1 MAGKGGG
8 AWKVAY
14 ADFVTAMMAFFMVMW
29 LTSQNQKVKDAIA
42 RYFVD
47 PVGVALSGSS
57 TSPAASGSMFNEEFA
72 GAVPGGSHRK
82 SGRGMGSLP
91 QPEDPESETMVIAEW
106 VLQDSHLSDRWVN
119 QAKEELQ
126 KAKREL
132 PMKAARG
139 EIEERALTSLS
150 RKMKQEITTQMLSET
165 KGMSQ
170 DILAAALTKVE
181 WNAIAGECIAES
193 HNRK

>member
-47 PVGVALSGSS
+47 PVGVALQGSS
-57 TSPAASGSMFNEEFA
+57 MTPSASGSMFAEEFA
-72 GAVPGGSHRK
+72 GSVPGGSNRK
-82 SGRGMGSLP
+82 SGRGLGSLP
-91 QPEDPESETMVIAEW
+91 APEDQESETMVVAEW
-106 VLQDSHLSDRWVN
+106 VLQDTHLSERWIT
-119 QAKEELQ
+119 QAKDELL

-132 PMKAARG
+132 PVKSSRA
-139 EIEERALTSLS
+139 EIEERAIASLS
-150 RKMKQEITTQMLSET
+150 KKMRQEITTTMLSET

-170 DILAAALTKVE
+170 DILAAALTKVQ
-181 WNAIAGECIAES
+181 WNAIAGECLAES
-193 HNRK
+193 NNRK